1 MQTMNVCLVGCDSA
15 AIGFYLIVTTFSLCF
30 FVFRNIQNTPKYR
43 GFVALLLSSIERII
57 TSKYKT
63 VKYLTV
69 GHDNKFID
77 A

>member
-30 FVFRNIQNTPKYR
+30 LFFGTTINTPKYR
-43 GFVALLLSSIERII
+43 GFVALLSSIERII